1 MRDFTKSIFESP
13 ATTMRN
19 SLGVIVREG
28 AENLVKLAVME
39 EFESFFNKYRD
50 LESEDGKQLIVRNGY
65 HSERTVMTGAGDIKV
80 KIPRIADRRGKEGER
95 LSFHS
100 RIMPPYLRRTREL
113 DEFIP
118 LLYLKGISSGNFS
131 EVLSGLLG
139 YEVSLSAN
147 TVGRLKKKWETEQEE
162 WKKRS
167 LSGKRYV
174 YWWVDGV
181 YFNIRM
187 ESAKSCFL
195 VIMGVTCDGK
205 KELVAVEDGLRE
217 SEQSWSGLLL
227 RLKRQ
232 GLGEG
237 PLLAIG
243 DGALGFW
250 KALTKEF
257 RETKHQRC
265 WVHKTR
271 NILDKLPKSLQPQ
284 AKGML
289 HEVYLSATRG
299 DAYKAFDDFI
309 NVFEAKYPKAVQCLF
324 KDKKELLA
332 FYDFPAQHWG
342 HIRSTNAIE
351 STFATIRLRT
361 HKTRGCLSRKT
372 ALAMV
377 FKLAQSAEKRWQRIR
392 GHKTLLTV
400 LEGKRFIDGVREN
413 HEQAA

>member
-13 ATTMRN
+13 ATTIKN
-19 SLGVIVREG
+19 SLGAIVREG
-28 AENLVKLAVME
+28 AEKLVKLAVLE
-39 EFESFFNKYRD
+39 EFESFFNQYSHLK
-50 LESEDGKQLIVRNGY
+50 SEDGKQLVVRNGY
-65 HSERTVMTGAGDIKV
+65 HAERKVMTAAGDIKM
-80 KIPRIADRRGKEGER
+80 KIPRIADRRGKKRGER
-95 LSFHS
+95 LSFQS
-100 RIMPPYLRRTREL
+100 CIIPPYLRRSREI

-118 LLYLKGISSGNFS
+118 LLYLKGISTGDFS

-139 YEVSLSAN
+139 SQVSLSAN
-147 TVGRLKKKWETEQEE
+147 TVGRLKKHWEAEHEE

-187 ESAKSCFL
+187 ESTKSCFL
-195 VIMGVTCDGK
+195 VIMGVTSDGK

-217 SEQSWSGLLL
+217 SEESWSSLLL

-232 GLGEG
+232 GVSEG

-243 DGALGFW
+243 DGSLGFW

-257 RETKHQRC
+257 EETKQQRC
-265 WVHKTR
+265 WVHKTC

-289 HEVYLSATRG
+289 HEIYLSATRG
-299 DAYKAFDDFI
+299 DAYKAFDDFKT
-309 NVFEAKYPKAVQCLF
+309 VFEDKYPKAVQCLF

-332 FYDFPAQHWG
+332 FYDFPAQHWV

-361 HKTRGCLSRKT
+361 HKTRGCLSRET

-392 GHKTLLTV
+392 GHKTLLKV
-400 LEGKRFIDGVREN
+400 LDGKTFVDGEN